1 METESNSTGVDTETH
16 EIETIALTEEH
27 MVEAALPEDAAH
39 ESGIHVAISAEKLGT
54 FYGFPITNTIVAS
67 SVVFIVLVI
76 LAVLVGKRL
85 KMIPGRL
92 QSVFEHMVEGVY
104 DYVAETLE
112 SRDMARKFFPLIITI
127 FLFIWLSNL
136 MEFLP
141 GMGSILYDGLPLF
154 RSVNTDLNTPLA
166 LALISFFVI
175 EITGILTIGIAK
187 YGSKF
192 LVNPFKDAVGFAV
205 GLIELIGEMVRVVS
219 LSFRLFGNILAGEV
233 VLAVATYFVPYILPV
248 PLMLFEI
255 FIGTLQAA
263 IFALLTL
270 FFIKLA
276 ITEPH
281 GQEAH

>member
-1 METESNSTGVDTETH
+1 MPEGAAYTEG
-16 EIETIALTEEH
+16 AA
-27 MVEAALPEDAAH
+27 EAAQEG
-39 ESGIHVAISAEKLGT
+39 GIHVAIAAEKLGD
-54 FYGFPITNTIVAS
+54 FFGIPITNTLVTS
-67 SVVFIVLVI
+67 WLVI
-76 LAVLVGKRL
+76 GILVALAFVLGPRL

-92 QSVFEHMVEGVY
+92 QTLLEELFAYVY

-112 SRDMARKFFPLIITI
+112 SREMARRFFPLLMTI
-127 FLFIWLSNL
+127 FLFVFVGNMIH
-136 MEFLP
+136 FLP
-141 GMGSILYDGLPLF
+141 GIGSITYLHEPLL
-154 RSVNTDLNTPLA
+154 RAPSTDLTVPLV

-175 EITGILTIGIAK
+175 EISGIAAIGVWK

-192 LVNPFKDAVGFAV
+192 VQNPFRNPLGFAI
-205 GLIELIGEMVRVVS
+205 GLIELIGELVRVVS

-233 VLAVATYFVPYILPV
+233 VIGVAIFFAPYLGPV

-276 ITEPH
+276 IAEPH
-281 GQEAH
+281 GEH

>member
-1 METESNSTGVDTETH
+1 MAMGELVEHADTAH
-16 EIETIALTEEH
+16 
-27 MVEAALPEDAAH
+27 LPAQAGEG
-39 ESGIHVAISAEKLGT
+39 GIHVAIAAEKLGE
-54 FYGFPITNTIVAS
+54 FLGIPITNTLVAS
-67 SVVFIVLVI
+67 FLAIAFLIVLA
-76 LAVLVGKRL
+76 LFVGQRL
-85 KMIPGRL
+85 RMVPSRM
-92 QSVFEHMVEGVY
+92 QSVFEHAVEGIY

-112 SRDMARKFFPLIITI
+112 SREMARTYFPLIVTI
-127 FLFIWLSNL
+127 FLFIWIANM

-141 GMGSILYDGLPLF
+141 GIGSILYHGEPLL

-166 LALISFFVI
+166 LSLISFFVI
-175 EITGILTIGIAK
+175 EITGILTIGFVK
-187 YGSKF
+187 YGGKF
-192 LVNPFKDAVGFAV
+192 ITFRSPIDFAVGF
-205 GLIELIGEMVRVVS
+205 IELIGELVRVVS

-233 VLAVATYFVPYILPV
+233 VLTVAKYFVPYFLPV
-248 PLMLFEI
+248 PLMMFEI

>member
-1 METESNSTGVDTETH
+1 MATETH
-16 EIETIALTEEH
+16 EIETTPIGESQAEGAAYTEG
-27 MVEAALPEDAAH
+27 AAR
-39 ESGIHVAISAEKLGT
+39 ESGIHVAISAEKLGSIG
-54 FYGFPITNTIVAS
+54 GFPITNTLVAS
-67 SVVFIVLVI
+67 SIVFVV
-76 LAVLVGKRL
+76 LAVLAVVVGRRL
-85 KMIPGRL
+85 KMIPNRL

-112 SRDMARKFFPLIITI
+112 NREMARKYFPLIVTI

-136 MEFLP
+136 MEFIP
-141 GMGSILYDGLPLF
+141 GMGSILYEGAPLL
-154 RSVNTDLNTPLA
+154 RSANTDLNTPLA

-175 EITGILTIGIAK
+175 EFTGIFAIGIAK

-192 LVNPFKDAVGFAV
+192 LVNPLRDPVGFAV
-205 GLIELIGEMVRVVS
+205 GIIELIGELVRVVS

-233 VLAVATYFVPYILPV
+233 VLAVATYFVPYLLPV

>member
-1 METESNSTGVDTETH
+1 MATEKIV
-16 EIETIALTEEH
+16 EH
-27 MVEAALPEDAAH
+27 SAEAAQEG
-39 ESGIHVAISAEKLGT
+39 GIHVAIAAEKLGE
-54 FYGFPITNTIVAS
+54 FIGIPITNTLVAS
-67 SVVFIVLVI
+67 AIVMVFLGVLALVLGRR
-76 LAVLVGKRL
+76 LA
-85 KMIPGRL
+85 MIPGRL

-112 SRDMARKFFPLIITI
+112 SREMARKYFPLVVTI
-127 FLFIWLSNL
+127 FLFVWLSNL

-141 GMGSILYDGLPLF
+141 GIGSILYHGEPLL

-166 LALISFFVI
+166 LSLISFFVI
-175 EITGILTIGIAK
+175 EFAGIFAIGIAK

-192 LVNPFKDAVGFAV
+192 IVNPIRDFMGFVV
-205 GLIELIGEMVRVVS
+205 GLIELIGELVRVVS

-233 VLAVATYFVPYILPV
+233 VLTVAKYFVPYLLPV
-248 PLMLFEI
+248 PLMMFEI

-281 GQEAH
+281 STGSGHAHGSESHAH

>member
-1 METESNSTGVDTETH
+1 MAEESIV
-16 EIETIALTEEH
+16 EH
-27 MVEAALPEDAAH
+27 AADAAPAAH
-39 ESGIHVAISAEKLGT
+39 ESGIHVSIAAERLGE
-54 FYGFPITNTIVAS
+54 FLGIPITNTLVAS
-67 SVVFIVLVI
+67 SIVVIFLVVLALIVRRRI
-76 LAVLVGKRL
+76 T
-85 KMIPGRL
+85 MIPGRL
-92 QSVFEHMVEGVY
+92 QSVFEHLVEAAY

-112 SRDMARKFFPLIITI
+112 SKEMAKRFLPLIVTM
-127 FLFIWLSNL
+127 FLFVWIANL

-141 GMGSILYDGLPLF
+141 GIGSILYHGEPLF

-166 LALISFFVI
+166 LSLISFFVI
-175 EITGILTIGIAK
+175 EITGILAIGIAK

-192 LVNPFKDAVGFAV
+192 IQNPFTNPIGFAV
-205 GLIELIGEMVRVVS
+205 GLIELIGESVRVVS

-233 VLAVATYFVPYILPV
+233 VLAVATYFVPFFLPV

-281 GQEAH
+281 GAEAH

>member
-1 METESNSTGVDTETH
+1 MEGESVTH
-16 EIETIALTEEH
+16 A
-27 MVEAALPEDAAH
+27 PEAAH
-39 ESGIHVAISAEKLGT
+39 ESGIHVAIAAERLGT
-54 FYGFPITNTIVAS
+54 VFGIPVTNTLVAS
-67 SVVFIVLVI
+67 GVVTLVLII
-76 LAVLVGKRL
+76 LAVVVGKRIRL
-85 KMIPGRL
+85 IPGRL
-92 QSVFEHMVEGVY
+92 QSVFEHIVEGIY

-112 SRDMARKFFPLIITI
+112 SRDMARKFFPLLVTI
-127 FLFIWLSNL
+127 FLFVWFSNL

-141 GMGSILYDGLPLF
+141 GIGSILFGDAPLF
-154 RSVNTDLNTPLA
+154 RSVNTDLNTPLS

-175 EITGILTIGIAK
+175 EFTGIFAIGLAK

-192 LVNPFKDAVGFAV
+192 LVNPFKDFLGFAV
-205 GLIELIGEMVRVVS
+205 GLIELIGELVRVVS

-233 VLAVATYFVPYILPV
+233 VLAVATYFAPYLLPV
-248 PLMLFEI
+248 PLMMFEI

-281 GQEAH
+281 GAEAH

>member
-1 METESNSTGVDTETH
+1 MEAH
-16 EIETIALTEEH
+16 TEE
-27 MVEAALPEDAAH
+27 VAH
-39 ESGIHVAISAEKLGT
+39 ESGIHVAIAAEKLGSI
-54 FYGFPITNTIVAS
+54 GNIPITNTLVAS
-67 SVVFIVLVI
+67 GIVFLVLSI
-76 LAVLVGKRL
+76 LAVFVGKRL
-85 KMIPGRL
+85 RMIPGRL
-92 QSVFEHMVEGVY
+92 QSVFEHIVEAAY

-112 SRDMARKFFPLIITI
+112 SRDMARRFFPLIVTM
-127 FLFIWLSNL
+127 FLFIWFANM

-141 GMGSILYDGLPLF
+141 GIGSILYHGEPLL

-166 LALISFFVI
+166 LSLIAFFVI
-175 EITGILTIGIAK
+175 QITGILTIGLVK

-192 LVNPFKDAVGFAV
+192 LVNPLRDPVGFAV
-205 GLIELIGEMVRVVS
+205 GLIELIGELVRVVS

-233 VLAVATYFVPYILPV
+233 VLTVAKYFVPYFLPV